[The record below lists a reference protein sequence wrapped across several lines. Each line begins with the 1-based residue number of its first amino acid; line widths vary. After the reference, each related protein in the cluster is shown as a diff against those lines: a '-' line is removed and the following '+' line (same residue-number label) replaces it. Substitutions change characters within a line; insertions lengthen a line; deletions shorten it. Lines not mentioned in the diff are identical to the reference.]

1 VPIIA
6 MKTTRNPAGRR
17 HMASERILFVDDD
30 PVSRRAFARA
40 MRKSGFIVDLAQD
53 GDEAWELATHF
64 PYAVI
69 ATDLR
74 MPGMDGMMLI
84 DQLKELQPDPV
95 CLLVTGCKQLEWYKE
110 PGESG
115 IDVIQKP
122 WNGDQLAEA
131 LRQALREYRSR
142 ATTIY
147 PSERPDDETS
157 QEVAVVG
164 LDAKARDVV
173 RKALGKGY
181 QPVYAETVDDAAAL
195 LSGASICCCLLAD
208 SPQNAVDIRRLGR
221 ANARVPIVLL
231 GTDRNE
237 QAAVDAIR
245 KGAQDW
251 LPLAGLN
258 AVDLARVI
266 ATARERS
273 RAPGGPLPVCTELS
287 NPSLL
292 FDRFR
297 QAISR
302 ARRYSRQAGVL
313 LVDVDRFGD
322 INSALGYDAG
332 DELLALVAERLRVSV
347 RESDAVFRLRQDE
360 FALVLEDV
368 AEADTIQVPAQ
379 RVLNSFA
386 TPFRSSGHE
395 IVLTA
400 SIGGAVFPT
409 HGQGAQD
416 LMRRAESALA
426 QAKREG
432 RNRFCTQNESG
443 VAGEGVV
450 VGPQDG
456 ATHLN

>member
-1 VPIIA
+1 
-6 MKTTRNPAGRR
+6 
-17 HMASERILFVDDD
+17 MASERILFVDDD

-40 MRKSGFIVDLAQD
+40 MRKSGFIVDLARD

-95 CLLVTGCKQLEWYKE
+95 CLLVTGCKQLEWYSE
-110 PGESG
+110 ASESA

-131 LRQALREYRSR
+131 LRQALREYRTRSS
-142 ATTIY
+142 TII
-147 PSERPDDETS
+147 PSERPEHQVS
-157 QEVAVVG
+157 REVAVVG
-164 LDAKARDVV
+164 LGAGARGAVV
-173 RKALGKGY
+173 KALGSGY
-181 QPVYAETVDDAAAL
+181 QAVYADTIDEAAAL
-195 LSGASICCCLLAD
+195 LAGHSAVCCCLLEDA
-208 SPQNAVDIRRLGR
+208 PHNAADIRRLGR

-231 GTDRNE
+231 GHETHER
-237 QAAVDAIR
+237 AAIEAIR

-251 LPLAGLN
+251 LPLAGLD
-258 AVDLARVI
+258 ATELGRVI

-292 FDRFR
+292 FDRLR
-297 QAISR
+297 QALSR

-386 TPFRSSGHE
+386 TPFRSGGHE

-400 SIGGAVFPT
+400 SIGGAVFPND
-409 HGQGAQD
+409 GESAQD
-416 LMRRAESALA
+416 LMRRAEAALER
-426 QAKREG
+426 AKRDG
-432 RNRFCTQNESG
+432 RNRFCTHHE
-443 VAGEGVV
+443 AGAAASGVV

-456 ATHLN
+456 AVHLN